1 MTPAVVLAI
10 LVAAGAALVVQNLIM
25 VRITGV
31 ASTVLVTLVLNSSI
45 GLVLLVGLL
54 WWRNGA
60 GFMAETA
67 GLFRWWMI
75 LPGVLGS
82 FFVFAGIMGYQRLG
96 AAATVSVLVASQLVL
111 GLLVDQARSGAALRE
126 AMVPA
131 LGAVLLVLGAWL
143 VARRGF

>member
-1 MTPAVVLAI
+1 MTPIIVLTM

-25 VRITGV
+25 VRITGA
-31 ASTVLVTLVLNSSI
+31 ASTVLITLVLNSSI

-60 GFMAETA
+60 GFLTEIT
-67 GLFRWWMI
+67 GLFRWWMV
-75 LPGVLGS
+75 LPGILGS

-96 AAATVSVLVASQLVL
+96 AAATISVLVASQLVL
-111 GLLVDQARSGAALRE
+111 GLLVDHARSGAPLRDA
-126 AMVPA
+126 AMPA